1 MSYINEIEFD
11 FEIGDS
17 YEMSPIEMTY
27 LVGKVKAL
35 GGEVSIDGDIVTIT
49 SMPGKEF
56 KPEPKP
62 EPKVTWFAPETPVE
76 TTPEVT
82 PEPEKAKEVKE
93 ATAEVKQP
101 PTKRAPK
108 AKSEE
113 TKEEE
118 SKPEVAKEEEASKPE
133 EAKKSDPTPAP
144 VEE

>member
-27 LVGKVKAL
+27 LVGKVMAL
-35 GGEVSIDGDIVTIT
+35 GGGVYIDGNIVTIT

-62 EPKVTWFAPETPVE
+62 EPKVTWFAPETPPVE

-82 PEPEKAKEVKE
+82 PAPEPVAEAPQAVETEEAPVEVDE
-93 ATAEVKQP
+93 AP
-101 PTKRAPK
+101 IKRARK
-108 AKSEE
+108 TAAKTEE
-113 TKEEE
+113 
-118 SKPEVAKEEEASKPE
+118 PAV
-133 EAKKSDPTPAP
+133 SDEPVPAP

>member
-27 LVGKVKAL
+27 LVGKVMAL
-35 GGEVSIDGDIVTIT
+35 GGGVYIDGNIVTIT

-82 PEPEKAKEVKE
+82 PEPEKAEEVKE
-93 ATAEVKQP
+93 ALPEDKVTSS
-101 PTKRAPK
+101 KRAPK
-108 AKSEE
+108 AKPEE

-118 SKPEVAKEEEASKPE
+118 SKPE
-133 EAKKSDPTPAP
+133 EAKTDEAP
-144 VEE
+144 VEK